1 GTETFHQIVLKEIY
15 FLDEMELSDLGQRLA
30 ASYGATVADLPVVEK
45 FVSEPDPCSLH
56 ALAKLGENG
65 GLCELGQ
72 SPTQDLA
79 LLRDLFLYRTESPG
93 LSPRITE
100 LQPASGKA
108 CPTQT
113 GQDWRA
119 TAHDLPQQ
127 PGAMILDHQHHRTLI
142 DAEVIRRN
150 PPAGRTAFYGERLIE
165 RRQES
170 VFSHHAQIQLGK
182 IAHSRYDNLRSERQG
197 GDDHP
202 GCDGA
207 VIGTEGGAASGVVEE
222 LALNTV
228 DDS

>member
-1 GTETFHQIVLKEIY
+1 LRTPSPHSSGRT
-15 FLDEMELSDLGQRLA
+15 
-30 ASYGATVADLPVVEK
+30 PW
-45 FVSEPDPCSLH
+45 
-56 ALAKLGENG
+56 ALAGAWARNATRCPKDKDIKAPLTVG
-65 GLCELGQ
+65 
-72 SPTQDLA
+72 A
-79 LLRDLFLYRTESPG
+79 
-93 LSPRITE
+93 RITE

-182 IAHSRYDNLRSERQG
+182 IAHSRYDN
-197 GDDHP
+197 
-202 GCDGA
+202 
-207 VIGTEGGAASGVVEE
+207 
-222 LALNTV
+222 
-228 DDS
+228 